1 MIALD
6 EKKKTK
12 KITLHPHM
20 TFASQ
25 VSLMITPLDWNDL
38 NSATYYTFKRIELK
52 VGDIIMSHSKSKVPL
67 FSTQMHTK

>member
-1 MIALD
+1 
-6 EKKKTK
+6 
-12 KITLHPHM
+12 M